1 MARPISAANQLGRF
15 DALWTGR
22 MIVYEVRY
30 QQGKWVVTYKDA
42 VLFSF
47 DDRNEAIARLDD
59 VAYAGARL
67 RNDVEIRI
75 YDEKGEL
82 EQRYSGLDFEI

>member
-1 MARPISAANQLGRF
+1 
-15 DALWTGR
+15 

-30 QQGKWVVTYKDA
+30 QQAKWVVTHGQT
-42 VLFSF
+42 VLFRFS
-47 DDRNEAIARLDD
+47 DRAEAIARLDD

-75 YDEKGEL
+75 YDEKGDL

>member
-1 MARPISAANQLGRF
+1 
-15 DALWTGR
+15 

-30 QQGKWVVTYKDA
+30 QQAKWVVTHGTT

-47 DDRNEAIARLDD
+47 DDRAGAIARLDD